1 MCIVPFNRMDA
12 GLVGKELVVLFFMRI
27 VELFVMCCAVMSLP
41 PGVYVRLLNLIVSI
55 PGPSVVT

>member
-41 PGVYVRLLNLIVSI
+41 PGVYVRL
-55 PGPSVVT
+55 